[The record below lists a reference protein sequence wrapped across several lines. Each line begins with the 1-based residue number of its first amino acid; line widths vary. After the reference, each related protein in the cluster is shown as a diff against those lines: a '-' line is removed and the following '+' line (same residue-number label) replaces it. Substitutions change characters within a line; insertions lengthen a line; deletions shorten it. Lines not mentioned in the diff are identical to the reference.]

1 MMITINNTGPILY
14 AHAGPMY
21 LGITLARML
30 PFLDPSRLYVCC
42 HGSTDGVPTWQVML
56 LQGCHNS
63 NEPKFK
69 AILKVSQGFLANF
82 QGSYIARKFDR
93 SYNLQGFMR
102 TKHG

>member
-1 MMITINNTGPILY
+1 
-14 AHAGPMY
+14 
-21 LGITLARML
+21 
-30 PFLDPSRLYVCC
+30 
-42 HGSTDGVPTWQVML
+42 ML

-93 SYNLQGFMR
+93 NCHLQGFMR
-102 TKHG
+102 TKHGLGQNTLAKVDGVMCNSVFVATMILNEVPQAKFFLFCV